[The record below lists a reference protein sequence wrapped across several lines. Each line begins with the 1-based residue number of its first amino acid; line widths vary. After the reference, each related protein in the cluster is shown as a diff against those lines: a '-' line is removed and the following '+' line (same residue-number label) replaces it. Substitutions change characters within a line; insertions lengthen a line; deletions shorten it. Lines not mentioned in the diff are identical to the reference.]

1 MLICPCWHARRA
13 SIWCADQDTP
23 RHTRTHHYWG
33 YLNSFQKFSMLF
45 LRKSWCV
52 SPVLSPLRCVH
63 WQGVAILDECLMMQK
78 PKLRLLGVKLTAK
91 REVSEAPVW
100 WQQPCWRKVRERE
113 RDEDGISLPFLW
125 HQNTFFP
132 MFERNW
138 WNLIWVYSRMWGARI
153 YIQNS
158 KKTLRS
164 WALPS
169 LDAHLMGLSEN
180 MASPNFD
187 GLYLSWYSDD
197 IPLYSPQIPLHF
209 PCIPSHAHYIPLHPH

>member
-1 MLICPCWHARRA
+1 
-13 SIWCADQDTP
+13 
-23 RHTRTHHYWG
+23 
-33 YLNSFQKFSMLF
+33 MLF

-180 MASPNFD
+180 MASPN
-187 GLYLSWYSDD
+187 LMVYIYHD
-197 IPLYSPQIPLHF
+197 IPMIS
-209 PCIPSHAHYIPLHPH
+209 HYIPLKSHYISLVSHHLSITSHYIPIKFLCSWLSCVIAGFNTMKYPSIYCWLYPH